1 MPKVC
6 GRSDQAEDT
15 EFLFNLWQLLRTSE
29 MRGALT
35 ADQAQVEA
43 RTSGLKAALDR
54 QIAITNRPNNAALA
68 HTNRLLLD
76 LMEGLGTPEG
86 RRAALEGLK
95 DIVVASDHLVHYPL
109 ERLANLLKEVG
120 TVLASDEVF
129 DAPTFT
135 GATPSTPDLQPFSGL
150 NLANPL
156 PWHHAPPPLKE
167 ST

>member
-76 LMEGLGTPEG
+76 LMEGLGTPDG

-129 DAPTFT
+129 DAPTYGRHPFHARP
-135 GATPSTPDLQPFSGL
+135 ATIQRTQPGESV
-150 NLANPL
+150 AV
-156 PWHHAPPPLKE
+156 ASRPPPLKE